1 MTSPSCGWSSLYPIH
16 DPDFEVIFKKYKNAE
31 EIIWVQEEP
40 RNMGAWQFIQ
50 DIFRHH
56 FGVMLDYI
64 GREANASPA
73 AGSNKMH
80 MAGQQ
85 RIKNAA
91 VGIPK
96 SDQKANAGRFGDED
110 PYHLIIDTRRQ
121 QAPKCQAVSASSK
134 ATGTTSS
141 KKKMKKTTGSRKK
154 TTQSRKKTAGRRGK
168 SR

>member
-1 MTSPSCGWSSLYPIH
+1 
-16 DPDFEVIFKKYKNAE
+16 
-31 EIIWVQEEP
+31 
-40 RNMGAWQFIQ
+40 
-50 DIFRHH
+50 
-56 FGVMLDYI
+56 MLDYI

-80 MAGQQ
+80 IAGQQ

-121 QAPKCQAVSASSK
+121 QPPKCKAASAGSM
-134 ATGTTSS
+134 AT
-141 KKKMKKTTGSRKK
+141 
-154 TTQSRKKTAGRRGK
+154 ANHWF
-168 SR
+168 